1 MADVFAYAAS
11 RGACAFDNTLALADS
26 HGLIKSTRSWHFNL
40 NPLIIVDARYFLFVA
55 VVVAAPAMAAP
66 TIVVKAER
74 DGGMV
79 RLRATMQVDAVPLE
93 VWDVLTD
100 YEGQP
105 GYMPG
110 MTESRVITRN
120 ATGSVVA
127 LKGWMELLFLRFNFD
142 IIYATRE
149 LQPHLLTS
157 RVIRGNVKAMRNEYR
172 LTPNDGGTRLDYIG
186 EVEPEGWLPSVI
198 GPFVI
203 RRQVESSLES
213 MAQEI
218 ERRQHAQSGP

>member
-1 MADVFAYAAS
+1 MAAS
-11 RGACAFDNTLALADS
+11 
-26 HGLIKSTRSWHFNL
+26 
-40 NPLIIVDARYFLFVA
+40 
-55 VVVAAPAMAAP
+55 
-66 TIVVKAER
+66 TIVVRAER

-79 RLRATMQVDAVPLE
+79 RLWATMQVDAVPLK

-105 GYMPG
+105 RYMPG
-110 MTESRVITRN
+110 MTESRVITSN

-127 LKGWMELLFLRFNFD
+127 LKGWMELLFLRFKFD
-142 IIYATRE
+142 IIYSTRE
-149 LQPHLLTS
+149 LQPYLLTS
-157 RVIRGNVKAMRNEYR
+157 RVIRGNVKDMRNEYR
-172 LTPNDGGTRLDYIG
+172 LTPYGGGTRLDYIG
-186 EVEPEGWLPSVI
+186 EVELEGWLPSVI

-218 ERRQHAQSGP
+218 ERRQHAQNGP